1 MPATRIDTDKDVP
14 IPDMF
19 DTIILENVSLPTQ
32 DGNHEIRTHTRNRKD
47 LL

>member
-19 DTIILENVSLPTQ
+19 DTIILENVSLTQ
-32 DGNHEIRTHTRNRKD
+32 DGNHEIRTNTRNRKE